1 MSDDE
6 KIVENLKEI
15 TLVTNEEIIE
25 ILKKHGHE
33 IPFVVGMN
41 NWFKKECGDVS
52 ENFVYRIMVRD
63 LLKNDLIDLLKSYK
77 FL

>member
-1 MSDDE
+1 M
-6 KIVENLKEI
+6 L
-15 TLVTNEEIIE
+15 
-25 ILKKHGHE
+25 
-33 IPFVVGMN
+33 
-41 NWFKKECGDVS
+41 WFKKQCGDVN